1 MFKPARVGET
11 MENIEKS
18 FKYGAFIDDMTL
30 NNSTIQFG
38 KDQTLRLYK
47 SRSGAAA
54 KDKPRRLWISK
65 TRYYIDKELTADQ
78 LKKVRSFISAMRRYR
93 SDKAKGKTGLIRPT
107 EPRFANVKP
116 HKVEKKAKFKGRNDW
131 DNIAVRYENIVIN
144 TFNCTGQKVFGEY
157 FITLTQRDH
166 RLKGQK
172 VADAQ
177 YNAFLKKLKRWIG
190 SKTMKNGKPFKYSL
204 LTVKEYGAQG
214 FHYHILLKVKLQL
227 TIKQVYDKINTLW
240 NYGKVY
246 VEKLT
251 DALKLSKYFFG
262 SGSTERVRLQ
272 GDETLIKQQIEQK
285 EREQKDFIRLA
296 KAAEDKGAK
305 DLAQS
310 YIDGAAA
317 VKDDLKQLRR
327 SLTKRDDTIMRSSG
341 DIKKNLRVTSQDKY
355 LWQFIRENAS
365 YMYSELIQVKDIS
378 ETGEVFIMNEI
389 YNDYY
394 SLTKDKAAFLYN
406 YINKLIDQGKAK
418 RK

>member
-1 MFKPARVGET
+1 

-18 FKYGAFIDDMTL
+18 FKYGAFIDDLTL

-65 TRYYIDKELTADQ
+65 TRYYIDRELTADQ
-78 LKKVRSFISAMRRYR
+78 LEKVRSFISAMRRYKA
-93 SDKAKGKTGLIRPT
+93 DKAKGKTGLIRPT
-107 EPRFANVKP
+107 EPRFANIKP
-116 HKVEKKAKFKGRNDW
+116 RKVEKKAKFKGRNDW

-227 TIKQVYDKINTLW
+227 TIKQVYDKINALW
-240 NYGKVY
+240 NYGGVY

-285 EREQKDFIRLA
+285 ENEQKDFIRLA
-296 KAAEDKGAK
+296 KAAENKGAK

-327 SLTKRDDTIMRSSG
+327 SLTKREDTIMRSSG
-341 DIKKNLRVTSQDKY
+341 EISKTLRITTQDRFFWNYIRKHAKY
-355 LWQFIRENAS
+355 L
-365 YMYSELIQVKDIS
+365 YSERVQVQDITD
-378 ETGEVFIMNEI
+378 TGEKIILNEVFSDF
-389 YNDYY
+389 YKLD
-394 SLTKDKAAFLYN
+394 TGQAAYLYK
-406 YINKLIDQGKAK
+406 YVLKLLDQGRAT

>member
-1 MFKPARVGET
+1 MFKPAGVGES

-47 SRSGAAA
+47 SRSGQAA

-65 TRYYIDKELTADQ
+65 SRYYIDKELTSDQ
-78 LKKVRSFISAMRRYR
+78 LKKVRSFIKAMRRYKA
-93 SDKAKGKTGLIRPT
+93 DKAKGKTGLIRPV
-107 EPRFANVKP
+107 EPRFANIKP
-116 HKVEKKAKFKGRNDW
+116 HKVEKKAKFKGRDDW

-144 TFNCTGQKVFGEY
+144 TFNCTGQKVHGEY
-157 FITLTQRDH
+157 FITLTQRDR
-166 RLKGQK
+166 RLKGEK
-172 VADAQ
+172 VANAQ

-227 TIKQVYDKINTLW
+227 TVKQMYDKINTLW
-240 NYGKVY
+240 NYGKIY
-246 VEKLT
+246 VKKLT
-251 DALKLSKYFFG
+251 NALKLSKYFFG

-272 GDETLIKQQIEQK
+272 GDQALIKQQIEQK
-285 EREQKDFIRLA
+285 EQEQKDFIRLA

-310 YIDGAAA
+310 YRDGAAA

-327 SLTKRDDTIMRSSG
+327 SITKRDDTIIRSSG
-341 DIKKNLRVTSQDKY
+341 DIKKNIRVTSQDKY
-355 LWQFIRENAS
+355 LWQFIRKNAT

-406 YINKLIDQGKAK
+406 YINKLIEQGKAK

>member
-1 MFKPARVGET
+1 M
-11 MENIEKS
+11 
-18 FKYGAFIDDMTL
+18 
-30 NNSTIQFG
+30 
-38 KDQTLRLYK
+38 
-47 SRSGAAA
+47 
-54 KDKPRRLWISK
+54 
-65 TRYYIDKELTADQ
+65 
-78 LKKVRSFISAMRRYR
+78 
-93 SDKAKGKTGLIRPT
+93 
-107 EPRFANVKP
+107 
-116 HKVEKKAKFKGRNDW
+116 
-131 DNIAVRYENIVIN
+131 
-144 TFNCTGQKVFGEY
+144 FGEY
-157 FITLTQRDH
+157 FITLTQRDR

-190 SKTMKNGKPFKYSL
+190 SKIMKNGKPFKYSL
-204 LTVKEYGAQG
+204 LTVKEYGTQG

-227 TIKQVYDKINTLW
+227 TLKQMYDKIKTLW
-240 NYGKVY
+240 KYGGVS

-251 DALKLSKYFFG
+251 NALKLSKYFFG

-272 GDETLIKQQIEQK
+272 GDETLIKQQIKQK
-285 EREQKDFIRLA
+285 ELEQADFIRLA

-355 LWQFIRENAS
+355 LWQFIRKNAS
-365 YMYSELIQVKDIS
+365 YMYSELVQVKDTS
-378 ETGEVFIMNEI
+378 ETGETYIMNEI
-389 YNDYY
+389 YSDYY